1 MSKTAERIDNIQE
14 EISKADTIYDILIVL
29 YKELDTSDSPQYI
42 RNYIESKTVE
52 SVCMTEDYIKTG
64 QLIDELLNLGI
75 SFEVFKSNLKVIL
88 GQSENCK
95 NICKLRQ
102 FL

>member
-64 QLIDELLNLGI
+64 R
-75 SFEVFKSNLKVIL
+75 F
-88 GQSENCK
+88 
-95 NICKLRQ
+95 
-102 FL
+102 